1 MKITRSSK
9 TTLNFMTEA
18 KRATLYELM
27 DEYSRVVN
35 SFIEQ
40 FWGQEL
46 ERKDLTKEIT
56 NQPESWLSARAR
68 RCAAREALGMVQ
80 GAQSNGHEKPAHY
93 GKKMT
98 LSAQCVTL
106 ENGNNTFDIWLRLL
120 QRNNYPERVRG

>member
-35 SFIEQ
+35 SFLEQ

-46 ERKDLTKEIT
+46 ERKDLTKEVT

-68 RCAAREALGMVQ
+68 
-80 GAQSNGHEKPAHY
+80 
-93 GKKMT
+93 
-98 LSAQCVTL
+98 
-106 ENGNNTFDIWLRLL
+106 
-120 QRNNYPERVRG
+120 